1 MRARPNDESEKRLT
15 AREKRSTQSTPPAAP
30 CRTTEAQSPTV
41 DREEDEEVQDDD
53 DESEGA
59 GVDLRPGH
67 GSPSDSS
74 EEEEE
79 DSGAEREVRKGF
91 IVDEDE
97 STRRRRRKKR
107 SKKGGDDARSS
118 KRRRDSDEGELLSF
132 VHPDASNA
140 NLGSP
145 IAQKT
150 ENMGI
155 IGEPEL
161 TIPFL
166 DQAQAPA
173 PPPLRLRRRSAS
185 AAAPPPPDLP
195 LPAVSTTSSTP
206 TRATC
211 KESRTSSTQT
221 RWPNE
226 SNESATS
233 GASDEDRDDRAA
245 RRKRKDKK
253 RKERK
258 AGGRKGFDMGMVE
271 GITAEAWQE
280 VAEVFGNG
288 QDYAWAMEDDEDNK
302 EDKELKDIFEPSEIA
317 SRMLTAEDDKIRTI
331 DIPERLQLAST
342 GLPEPVIGET
352 GELEP
357 LIPEEELRGAVLWMA
372 TNMPREAI
380 EKFVMKDD
388 LGNTPPLYDAFL
400 DAIEAVLRFVNI
412 DFLEPPFIWHHRSE
426 YLVHFP
432 PGAPHPDFLLLED
445 DLWRISA
452 LSIKYRSFIARRNT
466 LKSTFRDLQVEDA
479 YFDELMDQLTT
490 VEEIADAQARL
501 SMKYGSKLAEVKK
514 AKELEEED
522 GADGEAT
529 APKQPKYKRVTRET
543 RYKTAKQSIVAKLAE
558 AIGISSSDLALDVAG
573 GTKSHFAEDPNEPPR
588 ALADQFVGDEYPTWE
603 RALEAA
609 KSIVVHEM
617 GHDPLLRKEA
627 RRFFRDF
634 AQINVAATKEGQN
647 KIDPMNPFYA
657 FKYLKDKPITEFI
670 RSPQWLQILA
680 AEAEGLVTASIVLPQ
695 AARDRFVAE
704 LKKMYLSDY
713 TSALADEWNDLRT
726 DILKQALEEHFV
738 PLGAQWAR
746 SSLKEDAEELVGTM
760 IKRKLESRVDAAP
773 WCRDDGTMEPGQ
785 TPSVLALSHGFGDP
799 KRDSVVAVYLDS
811 DGHFREHLVLDR
823 LDNMEESQHEAFA
836 ELLKRH
842 RPQVVVVGGNT
853 RILMADFRQFAAN
866 VSREIL
872 DAAMDEDDEDEE
884 QLSPD
889 ERHRRREARAAF
901 ESTYVNDEVARIYQ
915 NSQRANVEFSEL
927 STVGKYCIG
936 LARYA
941 QSPLNEYA
949 ALGPDLAALT
959 YDPNQKFLAKEKV
972 IQALERALI
981 EVTNRVGVDINK
993 AVRNAYYA
1001 HLLPYISGF
1010 GPRKAD
1016 GFLKKINAA
1025 GGTVITRYGLVTQGL
1040 LHKAI
1045 FINSAAFLR
1054 IRQDDLAA
1062 DLGRDTENE
1071 EDPDVLDDTRIHPE
1085 DYDVARKM
1093 AADAME
1099 YDEEDLVDAQP
1110 SKAVADLLE
1119 DDVSKLN
1126 ELALDEFAEE
1136 LSKVLNQPKRLTLYK
1151 IRDEMKKPYRE
1162 LRRQFQ
1168 PPTPN
1173 ELFTMLTGETTRTL
1187 DSGLIIPVRVLRVSP
1202 DDVVLVRLDCGID
1215 GQIAAAY
1222 RTDATTLTKLRS
1234 GQTLQGMV
1242 MSVDLAN
1249 FQVELTTQESLIAAG
1264 DKARRQVK
1272 PDQWFDQAKAAAERE
1287 SENVVQHRKV
1297 GRAKRMIQHP
1307 NFQSISAGQAEEY
1320 LFNLQRGDAVI
1331 RPSSRE
1337 HHLAVTWKVDV
1348 GLFQHLGPSAFS
1360 FALSA
1365 LSLTFVI
1372 VHRPRLAAVHE
1383 LNKADESS
1391 IGSLLRVDS
1400 KHTYSDLDE
1409 LLEAHVKQMAR
1420 KTTELTN
1427 SDKWKGS
1434 KEQLDR
1440 FLDNYTMANPGR
1452 ASYGFAWNPDR
1463 QKAGEVLLGFK
1474 ANEKSSVQ
1482 YWNIRIVPEGF
1493 TLFGQTQ
1500 GDVASLVRAFTIRTF
1515 ASTFSDAF
1523 ERQCN
1528 GFKTAY
1534 AARMTGAS
1542 RQLAPPGGGRT
1553 PFAGGTG
1560 PYASG
1565 GRTPHL
1571 SAPTPNPYLQ
1581 QYGAG
1586 GAYAAA
1592 GYGGGR

>member
-150 ENMGI
+150 VTSMKT
-155 IGEPEL
+155 PSSS
-161 TIPFL
+161 TC
-166 DQAQAPA
+166 AAAAPP

-185 AAAPPPPDLP
+185 AGSAAPGGLNDIFN
-195 LPAVSTTSSTP
+195 TD
-206 TRATC
+206 
-211 KESRTSSTQT
+211 EGD
-221 RWPNE
+221 NE

-634 AQINVAATKEGQN
+634 AQIN
-647 KIDPMNPFYA
+647 
-657 FKYLKDKPITEFI
+657 
-670 RSPQWLQILA
+670 
-680 AEAEGLVTASIVLPQ
+680 
-695 AARDRFVAE
+695 
-704 LKKMYLSDY
+704 
-713 TSALADEWNDLRT
+713 
-726 DILKQALEEHFV
+726 
-738 PLGAQWAR
+738 
-746 SSLKEDAEELVGTM
+746 
-760 IKRKLESRVDAAP
+760 
-773 WCRDDGTMEPGQ
+773 
-785 TPSVLALSHGFGDP
+785 
-799 KRDSVVAVYLDS
+799 
-811 DGHFREHLVLDR
+811 
-823 LDNMEESQHEAFA
+823 
-836 ELLKRH
+836 
-842 RPQVVVVGGNT
+842 
-853 RILMADFRQFAAN
+853 
-866 VSREIL
+866 
-872 DAAMDEDDEDEE
+872 
-884 QLSPD
+884 
-889 ERHRRREARAAF
+889 
-901 ESTYVNDEVARIYQ
+901 
-915 NSQRANVEFSEL
+915 
-927 STVGKYCIG
+927 
-936 LARYA
+936 
-941 QSPLNEYA
+941 
-949 ALGPDLAALT
+949 
-959 YDPNQKFLAKEKV
+959 
-972 IQALERALI
+972 
-981 EVTNRVGVDINK
+981 
-993 AVRNAYYA
+993 
-1001 HLLPYISGF
+1001 
-1010 GPRKAD
+1010 
-1016 GFLKKINAA
+1016 
-1025 GGTVITRYGLVTQGL
+1025 
-1040 LHKAI
+1040 
-1045 FINSAAFLR
+1045 
-1054 IRQDDLAA
+1054 
-1062 DLGRDTENE
+1062 
-1071 EDPDVLDDTRIHPE
+1071 
-1085 DYDVARKM
+1085 
-1093 AADAME
+1093 
-1099 YDEEDLVDAQP
+1099 
-1110 SKAVADLLE
+1110 
-1119 DDVSKLN
+1119 
-1126 ELALDEFAEE
+1126 
-1136 LSKVLNQPKRLTLYK
+1136 
-1151 IRDEMKKPYRE
+1151 
-1162 LRRQFQ
+1162 
-1168 PPTPN
+1168 
-1173 ELFTMLTGETTRTL
+1173 
-1187 DSGLIIPVRVLRVSP
+1187 
-1202 DDVVLVRLDCGID
+1202 
-1215 GQIAAAY
+1215 
-1222 RTDATTLTKLRS
+1222 
-1234 GQTLQGMV
+1234 
-1242 MSVDLAN
+1242 
-1249 FQVELTTQESLIAAG
+1249 
-1264 DKARRQVK
+1264 
-1272 PDQWFDQAKAAAERE
+1272 
-1287 SENVVQHRKV
+1287 
-1297 GRAKRMIQHP
+1297 
-1307 NFQSISAGQAEEY
+1307 
-1320 LFNLQRGDAVI
+1320 
-1331 RPSSRE
+1331 
-1337 HHLAVTWKVDV
+1337 
-1348 GLFQHLGPSAFS
+1348 
-1360 FALSA
+1360 
-1365 LSLTFVI
+1365 
-1372 VHRPRLAAVHE
+1372 
-1383 LNKADESS
+1383 
-1391 IGSLLRVDS
+1391 
-1400 KHTYSDLDE
+1400 
-1409 LLEAHVKQMAR
+1409 
-1420 KTTELTN
+1420 
-1427 SDKWKGS
+1427 
-1434 KEQLDR
+1434 
-1440 FLDNYTMANPGR
+1440 
-1452 ASYGFAWNPDR
+1452 
-1463 QKAGEVLLGFK
+1463 
-1474 ANEKSSVQ
+1474 
-1482 YWNIRIVPEGF
+1482 
-1493 TLFGQTQ
+1493 
-1500 GDVASLVRAFTIRTF
+1500 
-1515 ASTFSDAF
+1515 
-1523 ERQCN
+1523 
-1528 GFKTAY
+1528 
-1534 AARMTGAS
+1534 
-1542 RQLAPPGGGRT
+1542 
-1553 PFAGGTG
+1553 
-1560 PYASG
+1560 
-1565 GRTPHL
+1565 
-1571 SAPTPNPYLQ
+1571 
-1581 QYGAG
+1581 
-1586 GAYAAA
+1586 
-1592 GYGGGR
+1592 

>member
-1 MRARPNDESEKRLT
+1 MSD
-15 AREKRSTQSTPPAAP
+15 Q
-30 CRTTEAQSPTV
+30 EAHSPTV
-41 DREEDEEVQDDD
+41 DREEDEDVQDDD
-53 DESEGA
+53 GESE
-59 GVDLRPGH
+59 
-67 GSPSDSS
+67 

-79 DSGAEREVRKGF
+79 DSEAEREVRKGF

-107 SKKGGDDARSS
+107 SKKRGDDA
-118 KRRRDSDEGELLSF
+118 RRDSDEQHGDLDEDDLELL
-132 VHPDASNA
+132 
-140 NLGSP
+140 
-145 IAQKT
+145 Q

-155 IGEPEL
+155 RIGKPKTKL
-161 TIPFL
+161 KR
-166 DQAQAPA
+166 
-173 PPPLRLRRRSAS
+173 LRRRRSAS
-185 AAAPPPPDLP
+185 ASSAGSPPP
-195 LPAVSTTSSTP
+195 
-206 TRATC
+206 
-211 KESRTSSTQT
+211 
-221 RWPNE
+221 
-226 SNESATS
+226 
-233 GASDEDRDDRAA
+233 
-245 RRKRKDKK
+245 
-253 RKERK
+253 
-258 AGGRKGFDMGMVE
+258 GGLNDIF
-271 GITAEAWQE
+271 
-280 VAEVFGNG
+280 N
-288 QDYAWAMEDDEDNK
+288 DDEG
-302 EDKELKDIFEPSEIA
+302 DIFEPSKIA

-352 GELEP
+352 GGLEP
-357 LIPEEELRGAVLWMA
+357 LIPEEELRDAALWMS
-372 TNMPREAI
+372 TKMPREAI
-380 EKFVMKDD
+380 DKFVLKDD
-388 LGNTPPLYDAFL
+388 LGNPPPLYDAFL
-400 DAIEAVLRFVNI
+400 NAIEAVLRFVNI
-412 DFLEPPFIWHHRSE
+412 DFLELPFIWHHRSE
-426 YLVHFP
+426 YHVHFP
-432 PGAPHPDFLLLED
+432 LGAPHPDFLLLED

-490 VEEIADAQARL
+490 VEEIADAQAWL

-514 AKELEEED
+514 AKELEEDD
-522 GADGEAT
+522 GADRE
-529 APKQPKYKRVTRET
+529 APKQPKYKRATRET
-543 RYKTAKQSIVAKLAE
+543 RYDTAKHSIVAKLAE

-573 GTKSHFAEDPNEPPR
+573 GTKSHFAEDPNETPQ
-588 ALADQFVGDEYPTWE
+588 ALADQFVAGAEYPTWE

-634 AQINVAATKEGQN
+634 AQVNVTATKEGQT
-647 KIDPMNPFYA
+647 KIDPMSPFYA
-657 FKYLKDKPITEFI
+657 FKYLKDKPITEFL

-680 AEAEGLVTASIVLPQ
+680 AESEGLVTASIVLPQ
-695 AARDRFVAE
+695 TARDRFVEE

-726 DILKQALEEHFV
+726 DILKEALEEHFV
-738 PLGAQWAR
+738 PLGAQWGR

-823 LDNMEESQHEAFA
+823 LNNMEESQHEAFA
-836 ELLKRH
+836 ELLKRR
-842 RPQVVVVGGNT
+842 RPQVVVVGGFSPNT

-872 DAAMDEDDEDEE
+872 EAAMYEDDKDEE

-889 ERHRRREARAAF
+889 ERRCRREARAAF

-927 STVGKYCIG
+927 STVGKYCVG

-972 IQALERALI
+972 VQALERALI
-981 EVTNRVGVDINK
+981 EVTNRVDVDINK

-1001 HLLPYISGF
+1001 HLLPYVSGF

-1045 FINSAAFLR
+1045 F
-1054 IRQDDLAA
+1054 
-1062 DLGRDTENE
+1062 
-1071 EDPDVLDDTRIHPE
+1071 
-1085 DYDVARKM
+1085 
-1093 AADAME
+1093 
-1099 YDEEDLVDAQP
+1099 
-1110 SKAVADLLE
+1110 
-1119 DDVSKLN
+1119 VSKLN

-1136 LSKVLNQPKRLTLYK
+1136 LSKVLNQPKRLTLCK

-1162 LRRQFQ
+1162 LPRQFQ

-1202 DDVVLVRLDCGID
+1202 DEVVLVRLDCGID
-1215 GQIAAAY
+1215 GQIGAEY
-1222 RTDATTLTKLRS
+1222 RPDATTLTKLRP

-1249 FQVELTTQESLIAAG
+1249 FQVELTMQESLIAAG
-1264 DKARRQVK
+1264 DKERRQVK
-1272 PDQWFDQAKAAAERE
+1272 PDQWFDKDKAEAERE
-1287 SENVVQHRKV
+1287 SENAVQHKKV
-1297 GRAKRMIQHP
+1297 GRAQRMIQHP

-1320 LFNLQRGDAVI
+1320 LSNLQRGDAVI

-1348 GLFQHLGPSAFS
+1348 GLFQHL
-1360 FALSA
+1360 
-1365 LSLTFVI
+1365 
-1372 VHRPRLAAVHE
+1372 AVQE

-1400 KHTYSDLDE
+1400 KHTYSDLSDE

-1420 KTTELTN
+1420 KATELTN
-1427 SDKWKGS
+1427 SAKWKGS

-1463 QKAGEVLLGFK
+1463 RKAGEVLLGSK

-1500 GDVASLVRAFTIRTF
+1500 GDVASL
-1515 ASTFSDAF
+1515 
-1523 ERQCN
+1523 CN

-1542 RQLAPPGGGRT
+1542 RQLARPGGGRT

-1560 PYASG
+1560 PYAPG

-1571 SAPTPNPYLQ
+1571 AAPTPNPYLQ

-1586 GAYAAA
+1586 GTYAAA

>member
-1 MRARPNDESEKRLT
+1 MSD
-15 AREKRSTQSTPPAAP
+15 Q
-30 CRTTEAQSPTV
+30 EAHSPTV
-41 DREEDEEVQDDD
+41 DREEDEDVQDDD
-53 DESEGA
+53 GESEGA

-79 DSGAEREVRKGF
+79 DSEAEREVRKGF

-107 SKKGGDDARSS
+107 SKKGGDDARST
-118 KRRRDSDEGELLSF
+118 KRRRDSDEEHGDLDEDDLELL
-132 VHPDASNA
+132 
-140 NLGSP
+140 
-145 IAQKT
+145 Q

-155 IGEPEL
+155 RIGKPKTKL
-161 TIPFL
+161 KR
-166 DQAQAPA
+166 
-173 PPPLRLRRRSAS
+173 LRRRRSAS
-185 AAAPPPPDLP
+185 ASSAGSPPPGGLNDIFNDDEGDVQGVENLFD
-195 LPAVSTTSSTP
+195 ADEMAGFIEDDSD
-206 TRATC
+206 
-211 KESRTSSTQT
+211 
-221 RWPNE
+221 
-226 SNESATS
+226 ESARS
-233 GASDEDRDDRAA
+233 GASDEDSDDRAA

-258 AGGRKGFDMGMVE
+258 AGGRKGFGMGMVE

-288 QDYAWAMEDDEDNK
+288 QDYAWAMEDDEDAK

-357 LIPEEELRGAVLWMA
+357 LIPEEELRDAALWMS
-372 TNMPREAI
+372 TKMPREAI
-380 EKFVMKDD
+380 DKFVLKDD
-388 LGNTPPLYDAFL
+388 LGNPPPLYDAFL
-400 DAIEAVLRFVNI
+400 NAIEAVLRFINI

-432 PGAPHPDFLLLED
+432 LGAPHPDFLLLED

-479 YFDELMDQLTT
+479 YFDELMDQLST
-490 VEEIADAQARL
+490 VEEIADAQAWL
-501 SMKYGSKLAEVKK
+501 SMKYGSKLAEIKK
-514 AKELEEED
+514 AKELEEDD
-522 GADGEAT
+522 GADGEVT
-529 APKQPKYKRVTRET
+529 APKQPKYKRATRET
-543 RYKTAKQSIVAKLAE
+543 RYETAKHSIVAKLAE

-573 GTKSHFAEDPNEPPR
+573 GTKSHFADDPNETPQ
-588 ALADQFVGDEYPTWE
+588 ALADQFVAGAEYPTWE

-627 RRFFRDF
+627 RRYFRDF
-634 AQINVAATKEGQN
+634 AQVNVTATKEGQT

-657 FKYLKDKPITEFI
+657 FKYLKDKPITEFL

-680 AEAEGLVTASIVLPQ
+680 AESEGLVTASIVLPQ
-695 AARDRFVAE
+695 GARDRFVAE

-726 DILKQALEEHFV
+726 DILKETLEEHFV

-823 LDNMEESQHEAFA
+823 LNNMEESQHEAFA
-836 ELLKRH
+836 ELLKRR
-842 RPQVVVVGGNT
+842 RPQVVVVGGFSPNT

-872 DAAMDEDDEDEE
+872 EAAMDEDDEDEE

-889 ERHRRREARAAF
+889 ERYRRREARAAF

-927 STVGKYCIG
+927 STVGKYCVG

-949 ALGPDLAALT
+949 ALGADLAALT

-972 IQALERALI
+972 VQALERALI

-1001 HLLPYISGF
+1001 HLLPYVSGF

-1151 IRDEMKKPYRE
+1151 IRDEMRKPYRE

-1202 DDVVLVRLDCGID
+1202 DEVVLVRLDCGID
-1215 GQIAAAY
+1215 GQIGAEY
-1222 RTDATTLTKLRS
+1222 RTDATTLTKLRP

-1264 DKARRQVK
+1264 DKERRQVK
-1272 PDQWFDQAKAAAERE
+1272 PDQWFDKDKAEAERE
-1287 SENVVQHRKV
+1287 SENAVQHKKV

-1320 LFNLQRGDAVI
+1320 LSNLQRGDAVI

-1348 GLFQHLGPSAFS
+1348 GLFQHL
-1360 FALSA
+1360 
-1365 LSLTFVI
+1365 
-1372 VHRPRLAAVHE
+1372 AVHE

-1420 KTTELTN
+1420 KATELTN

-1500 GDVASLVRAFTIRTF
+1500 GDVASL
-1515 ASTFSDAF
+1515 
-1523 ERQCN
+1523 CN

-1560 PYASG
+1560 PYAPG

>member
-1 MRARPNDESEKRLT
+1 MSD
-15 AREKRSTQSTPPAAP
+15 Q
-30 CRTTEAQSPTV
+30 EAQSPTV

-53 DESEGA
+53 GESEGA

-79 DSGAEREVRKGF
+79 DSEAEREVRKGF

-132 VHPDASNA
+132 VQNGD
-140 NLGSP
+140 LDEDDLELL
-145 IAQKT
+145 Q

-155 IGEPEL
+155 RIGKPKTKL
-161 TIPFL
+161 KR
-166 DQAQAPA
+166 
-173 PPPLRLRRRSAS
+173 LRRRRSAS
-185 AAAPPPPDLP
+185 ASSAGSAPPGGLNDIFNDDEGDVQGVENLFD
-195 LPAVSTTSSTP
+195 ADEMAGFIEDDSD
-206 TRATC
+206 
-211 KESRTSSTQT
+211 
-221 RWPNE
+221 
-226 SNESATS
+226 ESARS
-233 GASDEDRDDRAA
+233 GASDEDSDDRAA

-258 AGGRKGFDMGMVE
+258 AGGRKGFGMGMVE

-357 LIPEEELRGAVLWMA
+357 LIPEEELRGAALWMA
-372 TNMPREAI
+372 TKMPREAI

-445 DLWRISA
+445 DLWRVSA

-490 VEEIADAQARL
+490 VEEIADAQAWL

-529 APKQPKYKRVTRET
+529 APKQPKYKRATRET
-543 RYKTAKQSIVAKLAE
+543 RYETAKQSIVAKLAE

-726 DILKQALEEHFV
+726 DILKEALEEHFV

-836 ELLKRH
+836 ELLKRR
-842 RPQVVVVGGNT
+842 RPQVVVVGGFSPNT

-1249 FQVELTTQESLIAAG
+1249 FQVELTTQESLITAG

-1348 GLFQHLGPSAFS
+1348 GLFQHL
-1360 FALSA
+1360 
-1365 LSLTFVI
+1365 
-1372 VHRPRLAAVHE
+1372 AVHE

-1409 LLEAHVKQMAR
+1409 LLEAHV
-1420 KTTELTN
+1420 
-1427 SDKWKGS
+1427 
-1434 KEQLDR
+1434 
-1440 FLDNYTMANPGR
+1440 
-1452 ASYGFAWNPDR
+1452 
-1463 QKAGEVLLGFK
+1463 
-1474 ANEKSSVQ
+1474 
-1482 YWNIRIVPEGF
+1482 
-1493 TLFGQTQ
+1493 
-1500 GDVASLVRAFTIRTF
+1500 
-1515 ASTFSDAF
+1515 
-1523 ERQCN
+1523 
-1528 GFKTAY
+1528 
-1534 AARMTGAS
+1534 
-1542 RQLAPPGGGRT
+1542 
-1553 PFAGGTG
+1553 
-1560 PYASG
+1560 
-1565 GRTPHL
+1565 
-1571 SAPTPNPYLQ
+1571 
-1581 QYGAG
+1581 
-1586 GAYAAA
+1586 
-1592 GYGGGR
+1592 